1 MNDIDLKE
9 ARLLASL
16 ALSISAPKEEKRGR
30 ELSRKKK
37 MEKRNEEEDGRRNN
51 EACSF
56 SARFC

>member
-1 MNDIDLKE
+1 MKE

-16 ALSISAPKEEKRGR
+16 ALSISAPREEKRGR

-37 MEKRNEEEDGRRNN
+37 MEKRNEEEDGRRNK